1 MAFKPVRETA
11 AQKYR
16 DIPLELLFDLVFAF
30 SIPQCSDYLWDH
42 LTWRG
47 TAESLVL
54 LLATIWIWS
63 LVSWVAIT
71 TGAERPSTRWMMLG
85 MMLPALFLTAGVTR
99 AFTESGWAFV
109 VPLLLIQVVRIFWA
123 MILSPH
129 EVQREHYHRV
139 LIWFI
144 VSAPLWLMGAFSGPG
159 NRLPWWAG
167 AIGVDI
173 MGSWM
178 AHPVP
183 WRALHSK
190 NVPFDADH
198 MLDRCRQFIIIALGE
213 TVVKTGIA
221 VSDQPVDGMTLATGT
236 AALTGTVA
244 IWILIFGRA
253 HRAIMGHLERTKD
266 PIRSARFANNS
277 NMVIVTGLI
286 AMAVANREAIEHP
299 LRNLSLEL
307 ALMLAGGPILFLAAQ
322 GWYLWV
328 VLKVRPL
335 IHLIGIPVL
344 LLAGFV
350 AGVVPAYM
358 ALILVAMG
366 LTGLVMCDKGGKDAP
381 SFHE

>member
-1 MAFKPVRETA
+1 MASKPVRETA

-30 SIPQCSDYLWDH
+30 TIPQCSDYLWEH

-54 LLATIWIWS
+54 LLATVWIWS

-85 MMLPALFLTAGVTR
+85 MMLPALFLGASVTK
-99 AFTESGWAFV
+99 AFDGSGWAFV
-109 VPLLLIQVVRIFWA
+109 IPLLFIQVVRIFWA
-123 MILSPH
+123 MTLAPH
-129 EVQREHYHRV
+129 EVQREHYQRV

-144 VSAPLWLMGAFSGPG
+144 TSAPLWLAGAFSGTE

-167 AIGVDI
+167 AVAVDI
-173 MGSWM
+173 AGSWM

-183 WRALHSK
+183 WRSLHSK

-213 TVVKTGIA
+213 TVIKTGIA

-266 PIRSARFANNS
+266 PIRSARFANNATLI
-277 NMVIVTGLI
+277 MVAGFIG
-286 AMAVANREAIEHP
+286 MAVANREVIEHP
-299 LRNLSLEL
+299 FGSVATET
-307 ALMLAGGPILFLAAQ
+307 ALMMAGGPILFLASQ

-328 VLKVRPL
+328 VLKVRPWR
-335 IHLIGIPVL
+335 HLTGITAL
-344 LLAGFV
+344 SLAGFA
-350 AGVVPAYM
+350 AGFVPAYV
-358 ALILVAMG
+358 ALILVGAG
-366 LTGLVMCDKGGKDAP
+366 LTVLAIFDQTQKL
-381 SFHE
+381 